1 MDQITLTAISPAQL
15 TEGLTVTQK
24 IDNIYGDG
32 IGYVELLDTMGDEF
46 TPAEDAR
53 TSTNKG
59 RLGPE
64 KDGQLQQRLTK
75 DGHTSPFEGVIAKVE
90 IVTPLFVLRE
100 LDRHRTTTKIG
111 DEDLTLCTPEEN
123 GRKWFARNEM
133 SGRYVQ
139 MPNQYYHPVK
149 VRKQSKANKQGGGEV
164 DLVDERTES
173 AFLAEGRRLSEAAR
187 AHYDWAVEQGIE
199 KGLARIYNTQN
210 QYTKIRLTGSLKN
223 WCDFLYLRLPLAVLW
238 ECRRVA
244 ESIESVLSQAF
255 PSPMDQWRRNVYDT
269 VRLNKDERDS
279 LLCLLNMLEADNYYS
294 EDEKLSALIEKL
306 KG

>member
-1 MDQITLTAISPAQL
+1 MDRV
-15 TEGLTVTQK
+15 E
-24 IDNIYGDG
+24 DIYGDG
-32 IGYVELLDTMGDEF
+32 IGYVHLLDKMGDEF

-64 KDGQLQQRLTK
+64 KDAALQERLTK
-75 DGHTSPFEGVIAKVE
+75 DAHTSPFEGVVVKVE
-90 IVTPLFVLRE
+90 IMTPLFVLRE
-100 LDRHRTTTKIG
+100 LDRHRTVTKVS
-111 DEDLTLCTPEEN
+111 DEEEMELVTPEEA

-139 MPNQYYHPVK
+139 MPNAYYHPLV
-149 VRKQSKANKQGGGEV
+149 VRAQSKTNKQGGGQEV
-164 DLVDERTES
+164 VDPAIQAE
-173 AFLAEGRRLSEAAR
+173 FLQAGLEMTQQAR
-187 AHYDWAVEQGIE
+187 ALYDWAVEQGIE

-223 WCDFLYLRLPLAVLW
+223 FLDLLYLRLPGVVLW

-244 ESIESVLSQAF
+244 EALEQILQAHF
-255 PSPMDQWRRNVYDT
+255 PSPVEQWRRNVYDG
-269 VRLNKDERDS
+269 VRLSRTEKEALSRLLEVCSYDRLDVDEATIQQV
-279 LLCLLNMLEADNYYS
+279 LA
-294 EDEKLSALIEKL
+294 KL

>member
-1 MDQITLTAISPAQL
+1 M
-15 TEGLTVTQK
+15 TQR
-24 IDNIYGDG
+24 IDDIYGDG

-59 RLGPE
+59 RLGPD
-64 KDGQLQQRLTK
+64 KDAQLQQRLTK

-90 IVTPLFVLRE
+90 MVVPLFVLRE
-100 LDRHRTTTKIG
+100 IDRHRTTTKTA
-111 DEDLTLCTPEEN
+111 DEDLALVSPEEN

-139 MPNQYYHPVK
+139 MPNQYYYPEK
-149 VRKQSKANKQGGGEV
+149 VRMQSRTNKQGGGTVE
-164 DLVDERTES
+164 LVGPDTS
-173 AFLAEGRRLSEAAR
+173 AIFLEGGRRLAEMAR
-187 AHYDWAVEQGIE
+187 AHYDWAVEQGVE
-199 KGLARIYNTQN
+199 KGLARIFNTQN

-223 WCDFLYLRLPLAVLW
+223 WCDFLYLRLPQAVLW

-244 ESIESVLSQAF
+244 ESIEAVLTKAF
-255 PSPMDQWRRNVYDT
+255 PSPMAQWRNNVYDT
-269 VRLNKDERDS
+269 VRLTREERDD
-279 LLCLLNMLEADNYYS
+279 LLGLLDTLEADGYYS
-294 EDEKLSALIEKL
+294 EHEGLSALVAKL

>member
-1 MDQITLTAISPAQL
+1 M
-15 TEGLTVTQK
+15 TQR
-24 IDNIYGDG
+24 IDDIYGDN

-64 KDGQLQQRLTK
+64 KDAQLQQRLTK

-100 LDRHRTTTKIG
+100 LDRHRTTTKVG
-111 DEDLTLCTPEEN
+111 DEDLALVTPEEN

-139 MPNQYYHPVK
+139 MPNQYYHPLN
-149 VRKQSKANKQGGGEV
+149 VRSQSKTNKQGGGFE
-164 DLVDERTES
+164 LVNEGTRSE
-173 AFLAEGRRLSEAAR
+173 FLFRGEGLVRDAR
-187 AHYDWAVEQGIE
+187 ALYDWAVEQGIE

-223 WCDFLYLRLPLAVLW
+223 WCDFLYLRLPQAVLW

-244 ESIESVLSQAF
+244 ESIEQLLQGAF
-255 PSPMDQWRRNVYDT
+255 PSPMAQWRKNVYDT
-269 VRLNKDERDS
+269 VRLTKEEASVLSDIIEEMGGLGDES
-279 LLCLLNMLEADNYYS
+279 QLPEVWQ
-294 EDEKLSALIEKL
+294 SALNKL

>member
-1 MDQITLTAISPAQL
+1 
-15 TEGLTVTQK
+15 VR
-24 IDNIYGDG
+24 IDDIYGDG

-64 KDGQLQQRLTK
+64 KDAKLQERLSK

-90 IVTPLFVLRE
+90 IVAPLFVLRE
-100 LDRHRTTTKIG
+100 LDRHRTTTKLG
-111 DEDLTLCTPEEN
+111 DEDLALCTPEEN

-139 MPNQYYHPVK
+139 MPNEYYHPVQ
-149 VRKQSKANKQGGGEV
+149 VRMQSRTNKQGGG
-164 DLVDERTES
+164 D
-173 AFLAEGRRLSEAAR
+173 EAADR
-187 AHYDWAVEQGIE
+187 ALGETFRMRGIELTRQARELYDWAVENGIE

-223 WCDFLYLRLPLAVLW
+223 WLDFLYLRLPSVVLW

-244 ESIESVLSQAF
+244 ESLEQLLKAKF
-255 PSPMDQWRRNVYDT
+255 PSPVEQWRENVYDGIRLT
-269 VRLNKDERDS
+269 KTERTAIAQLLEICSYDRLDVDDTIIQQVRAR
-279 LLCLLNMLEADNYYS
+279 
-294 EDEKLSALIEKL
+294 L

>member
-1 MDQITLTAISPAQL
+1 MDR
-15 TEGLTVTQK
+15 V
-24 IDNIYGDG
+24 DNIYGDG
-32 IGYVELLDTMGDEF
+32 IGYVHLLDKMGDEF

-64 KDGQLQQRLTK
+64 KDAALQERLTK
-75 DGHTSPFEGVIAKVE
+75 DAHTSPFEGVVIKVE
-90 IVTPLFVLRE
+90 IMTPLFVLRE
-100 LDRHRTTTKIG
+100 LDRHRTVTKVS
-111 DEDLTLCTPEEN
+111 DEEEMELVTPEEG

-139 MPNQYYHPVK
+139 MPNAYYHPLD
-149 VRKQSKANKQGGGEV
+149 VRAQSKTNKQGGGYELVAPEV
-164 DLVDERTES
+164 AEH
-173 AFLAEGRRLSEAAR
+173 FLANGAVIVKMAR
-187 AHYDWAVEQGIE
+187 DHYDWAVANGIE

-223 WCDFLYLRLPLAVLW
+223 FLDLLYLRLPGVVLW

-244 ESIESVLSQAF
+244 EVLEQLLSAHF
-255 PSPMDQWRRNVYDT
+255 PSPVEQWRRNIYDG
-269 VRLNKDERDS
+269 VRLTRPEKEALARLLEICSYDRLDVDEQTIQQV
-279 LLCLLNMLEADNYYS
+279 LA
-294 EDEKLSALIEKL
+294 KL